1 MEARDVMTTPVVNVD
16 ATATV
21 QDIAR
26 ILLENR
32 ISAVPVVDPDGV
44 VIGIVSEGD
53 LMRRPEIG
61 TEQHPSWW
69 LSLLAN
75 PADQARDYVKNHGL
89 RAADVMTRDVIT
101 VGEDTSLQEIAALL
115 ERRRIKRVPVM
126 RDGKL
131 VGIVSRANLLQ
142 GVAVWKPPAAKS
154 ASDREIRAAIEN
166 TLREIDARSQFV
178 SVVVSDGVA
187 HLWGSV
193 YSSEEKDAL
202 RLAAETTA
210 GVKRV
215 EDNIGIFPHS
225 VRTTMWAD

>member
-1 MEARDVMTTPVVNVD
+1 MTTPVVNVD

>member
-1 MEARDVMTTPVVNVD
+1 MEARDVMRTPVLSVD
-16 ATATV
+16 AAATV
-21 QDIAR
+21 KDIAR

-32 ISAVPVVDPDGV
+32 ISAVPVVGQDGV

-75 PADQARDYVKNHGL
+75 PTDRARDYVKHHGL
-89 RAADVMTRDVIT
+89 RANDVMTRDVVT
-101 VGEDTSLQEIAALL
+101 VAEDASLEEIAALL
-115 ERRRIKRVPVM
+115 ERKRIKRVPVT

-142 GVAVWKPPAAKS
+142 GLAVWKPPAARS

-166 TLREIDARSQFV
+166 TLRKIDARSQFV
-178 SVVVSDGVA
+178 NIVVSDGVA
-187 HLWGSV
+187 YLWGGV
-193 YSSEEKDAL
+193 YSSEEKEAL

-215 EDNIGIFPHS
+215 EDNIGLFPHS